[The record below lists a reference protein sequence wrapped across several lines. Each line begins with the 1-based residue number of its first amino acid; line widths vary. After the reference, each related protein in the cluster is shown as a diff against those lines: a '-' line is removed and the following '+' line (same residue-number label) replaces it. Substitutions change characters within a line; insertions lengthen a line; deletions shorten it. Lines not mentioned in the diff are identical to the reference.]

1 MQCRRP
7 YTFQTMIS
15 VRLNNQSLK
24 YVWFTPLGG
33 KYLGIRKVDFVAK
46 TQFFITRLLP
56 FFSTFFIY
64 FFQ

>member
-46 TQFFITRLLP
+46 TQFLFVKKIVLLTSP
-56 FFSTFFIY
+56 YTL
-64 FFQ
+64 Q